1 MAMAGTGEVTTSEE
15 LAVLVRNDF
24 IESRHAGSVVVV
36 APSGKVLF
44 SKGDPNALIFPR

>member
-1 MAMAGTGEVTTSEE
+1 MAGTGTVGTSEE

-36 APSGKVLF
+36 DPAGTGLF
-44 SKGDPNALIFPR
+44 S